1 MFYENKTCGSFASF
15 FATKATSHNS
25 ICLPQQQEG
34 KYILFPLY
42 QTIAEQAIGQDASRG

>member
-42 QTIAEQAIGQDASRG
+42 QNYSQRKL